1 MRTYRN
7 PRWAL
12 VTQTVLMTLMALIF
26 VSIAI
31 QPGPAGHPGT
41 APGYIAFGS
50 VGAAIF
56 ILMIVGQLASRLV
69 VTEEGL
75 TWRIMTRARSVAWAD
90 IQDVLVVPTNALGL
104 YYSPGVK
111 ANGRLMRINSVI
123 GPRRYTRQVVA
134 EIRQAWAAS
143 LAANAP

>member
-41 APGYIAFGS
+41 APGYLAIPDGFDILNPNGS
-50 VGAAIF
+50 
-56 ILMIVGQLASRLV
+56 
-69 VTEEGL
+69 T
-75 TWRIMTRARSVAWAD
+75 
-90 IQDVLVVPTNALGL
+90 PTHPQTG
-104 YYSPGVK
+104 
-111 ANGRLMRINSVI
+111 
-123 GPRRYTRQVVA
+123 
-134 EIRQAWAAS
+134 
-143 LAANAP
+143 